1 MDDSLIN
8 STKKAP
14 AGSVLSQT
22 LSEMDEW
29 DMNKLNDA
37 GRAAK
42 KDK

>member
-1 MDDSLIN
+1 MDEMIN
-8 STKKAP
+8 STKAVPK
-14 AGSVLSQT
+14 GSVLAAT

-42 KDK
+42 KD

>member
-1 MDDSLIN
+1 MDEMIN
-8 STKKAP
+8 STKSVPKA
-14 AGSVLSQT
+14 SVLSTT

-42 KDK
+42 KSKD

>member
-1 MDDSLIN
+1 MDDSMIN

-14 AGSVLSQT
+14 SPSVLSTT
-22 LSEMDEW
+22 LQEMDEW